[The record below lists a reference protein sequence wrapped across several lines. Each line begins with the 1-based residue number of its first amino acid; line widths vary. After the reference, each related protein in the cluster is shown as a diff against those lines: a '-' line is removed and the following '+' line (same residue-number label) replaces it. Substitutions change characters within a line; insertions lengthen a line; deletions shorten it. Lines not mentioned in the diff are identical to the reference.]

1 MTITL
6 HGGFWRDRDWAGI
19 ADRDAVNR
27 PSDLSYSVA
36 SSTVEIFLNYT
47 DSHDVDEDV
56 KSIARLGGRWT
67 DRNAAGIT
75 HKDIVYSPTATI
87 DTVASSTVEIF

>member
-1 MTITL
+1 MITYYTDFHYVDEDLMTITL

-36 SSTVEIFLNYT
+36 SSTVEIFKLYGF
-47 DSHDVDEDV
+47 SQC
-56 KSIARLGGRWT
+56 RR
-67 DRNAAGIT
+67 RF
-75 HKDIVYSPTATI
+75 KDYC
-87 DTVASSTVEIF
+87 